1 MYGCPSFRL
10 LLFGCL
16 FSKLWS
22 YEVQY
27 ATKGVDHLF
36 ELNGIP
42 NALPIKK
49 GEKLN
54 SKEYITT
61 GPSAFVEIHHQDIT
75 IRLGKNAIAEWV
87 DTRHWKI
94 HEGSSLFCLEEK
106 DSIKVSS
113 TKGSSVITGPCTF
126 IAETTSNGGYKLICL
141 SGRPYVQSGQKKTMG
156 PAGRLVLVLGET
168 NALGNAYDIDLM
180 LLLKSSLLINAFEDP
195 PPTMKKIGLA
205 VYSQQ
210 MRMGGKYDALIGDA
224 TTDKNLQMWVL
235 GKKGTGEKADK

>member
-1 MYGCPSFRL
+1 MHGCSPFPL
-10 LLFGCL
+10 LLFGCII
-16 FSKLWS
+16 SKLWS

-54 SKEYITT
+54 PKEYITT
-61 GPSAFVEIHHQDIT
+61 GPSAFVEIYHHDIT

-87 DTRHWKI
+87 DARHWKI

-113 TKGSSVITGPCTF
+113 SKGSSVITGPCTF
-126 IAETTSNGGYKLICL
+126 IAEATSNGGYKMICL
-141 SGRPYVQSGQKKTMG
+141 SGRPYVQSGQKKSKI

-235 GKKGTGEKADK
+235 GKKGKDKQSDK